1 MTKWVRMSV
10 LIALTARK
18 LPLSPRDLYI
28 TFHSEP
34 ERCGNPRAGTMTVA
48 AVTRPVPAFAATT
61 VTQRSPPEEGPGVR
75 FGSSCLA
82 PIMCL
87 GLGPGDDVWQRRIN
101 IPLVDRAGHGIG
113 LAP

>member
-34 ERCGNPRAGTMTVA
+34 ERCGNPKARTMTVG
-48 AVTRPVPAFAATT
+48 AVTCLVPAFAATT
-61 VTQRSPPEEGPGVR
+61 VTHRSPPEEGPGVR
-75 FGSSCLA
+75 
-82 PIMCL
+82 
-87 GLGPGDDVWQRRIN
+87 
-101 IPLVDRAGHGIG
+101 
-113 LAP
+113 